1 MRMTRIL
8 GIILFV
14 VGIVFLYF
22 GFNSSHAPLDK
33 LDSAATGHYTQH
45 TMGYIIGGIVM
56 VILGGG
62 LFIGGRPKA

>member
-1 MRMTRIL
+1 MSVSRIV

-14 VGIVFLYF
+14 VGIVCLYF
-22 GFNSSHAPLDK
+22 GFSSSNAPLDK
-33 LDSAATGHYTQH
+33 LSSAATGHFTQH

-56 VILGGG
+56 IIAGGA